1 MFVAFVANQGKSKK
15 EWPLALASS
24 KHLETKQKI
33 QLYWIK
39 STVCDFFQENFKLNK
54 VRLTLV
60 AILSEFN
67 IKDKLS
73 CSENCIVQ
81 LMAVQLKRQTEIQPF
96 LQSKTNHLSI
106 PSAIWINTLSK
117 ASNSSKKWIA
127 R

>member
-1 MFVAFVANQGKSKK
+1 MFVAFIANQGKSKK

-73 CSENCIVQ
+73 CSENCTTHGRTT
-81 LMAVQLKRQTEIQPF
+81 K
-96 LQSKTNHLSI
+96 KTNRNSAI
-106 PSAIWINTLSK
+106 PSVEDKSFINT
-117 ASNSSKKWIA
+117 
-127 R
+127 